1 MLTFFTAFLGAMS
14 GLEPISQVSL
24 GFPLALAVV
33 GGVMI
38 AGGLYS
44 AYKGL
49 SDEIPT
55 FESQQPEL
63 FDQLQQEA
71 QGKFSGP
78 FIADVAREQ
87 ALQRIQAQSFGLAVS
102 QRGVSP
108 ALALQQAQAAQGKAA
123 VETAGQTAVLRVQ
136 EQLSRTESA
145 REALFA
151 AEGQERENALQKRQ
165 LTLQLAGGL
174 ISGGA
179 AVAGAGL
186 GAGGGETT
194 QALAQAG
201 TQQAAQAIT
210 PQAPLP
216 PPTPPPPS
224 GVPDTATGSF
234 GLFSR
239 RQGINIF

>member
-1 MLTFFTAFLGAMS
+1 MS
-14 GLEPISQVSL
+14 GLEPVSQVSL
-24 GFPLALAVV
+24 GFPIALAVV

-49 SDEIPT
+49 SQDIPT
-55 FESQQPEL
+55 FEQQQPEL
-63 FDQLQQEA
+63 FAKLEQEA

-87 ALQRIQAQSFGLAVS
+87 ALQRIQSQSFGLAVS

-108 ALALQQAQAAQGKAA
+108 ALALQQAQAAQGEAA

-136 EQLSRTESA
+136 EQLSRTQSA

-179 AVAGAGL
+179 AVAGAGVGGGGGQTAAQQAIQQGVTARGTRATAINL
-186 GAGGGETT
+186 GAP
-194 QALAQAG
+194 ASPAG
-201 TQQAAQAIT
+201 FVQT
-210 PQAPLP
+210 PA
-216 PPTPPPPS
+216 S
-224 GVPDTATGSF
+224 GPGSF
-234 GLFSR
+234 GAGL
-239 RQGINIF
+239 GNIANV